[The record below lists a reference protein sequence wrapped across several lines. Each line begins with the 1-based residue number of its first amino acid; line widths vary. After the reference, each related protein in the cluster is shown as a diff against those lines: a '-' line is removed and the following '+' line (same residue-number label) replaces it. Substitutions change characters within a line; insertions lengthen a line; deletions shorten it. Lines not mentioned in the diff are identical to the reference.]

1 MIYSNHEQIAYRNE
15 TIVDSSLIS
24 HETYM
29 LPFGSAAI
37 YLHKEINH
45 LSCSQILVWM

>member
-1 MIYSNHEQIAYRNE
+1 MKKINYRNE
-15 TIVDSSLIS
+15 TTVDSSLIA

-29 LPFGSAAI
+29 LLFGSVAI
-37 YLHKEINH
+37 YLYKAINH